1 MSYITN
7 GGSSD
12 EFIRISDDVL
22 MYRLIGGTE
31 TGAVDPKICRKVLTG
46 ISLFQK
52 IGFEDQLEA
61 ESKWLATYLKVEWD
75 DFRQVVAYQRRRGI
89 IQGDFYRS
97 VTPFMLRVHLLYDW
111 WETYGFTKD
120 NFDKFIAD
128 IPEAF
133 RFDLIERFFDH
144 IPYVYTTSHGRKFAE
159 AILDQDGIYADG
171 ELLRSEL
178 GANFFIRLTEANPE
192 IGLSVLTA
200 NGRDLVKG

>member
-1 MSYITN
+1 MRRS
-7 GGSSD
+7 
-12 EFIRISDDVL
+12 F
-22 MYRLIGGTE
+22 
-31 TGAVDPKICRKVLTG
+31 
-46 ISLFQK
+46 
-52 IGFEDQLEA
+52 
-61 ESKWLATYLKVEWD
+61 KWLATYLKVEWD

-178 GANFFIRLTEANPE
+178 GANFFIRLTEADPE
-192 IGLSVLTA
+192 LALVCLQRTVGDWSKDDLLAFKTGRRQVVWALERIGIWRQLFVGAARLLLALGEAENET
-200 NGRDLVKG
+200 